1 MDRQTDRQMEKV
13 THEVGAPHTN
23 NEERAKSTEAKIVN
37 LNTQLQSCQETLR
50 EEQNKITMADIVWW
64 K

>member
-1 MDRQTDRQMEKV
+1 MDKQTDRQMEKV
-13 THEVGAPHTN
+13 THEVGTPPKN

-37 LNTQLQSCQETLR
+37 LNAQLQSCQETLR
-50 EEQNKITMADIVWW
+50 EEQNKISMADIVWW